1 MGDITVTVSDPT
13 VAKASVVKNEYD
25 GWDLVVEGLKRGK
38 VKITIKANGAKKT
51 MTYSI
56 VTQKEYDSYNDED
69 SWDDDDWDDEDDW
82 EDDEY

>member
-51 MTYSI
+51 VTYSI
-56 VTQKEYDSYNDED
+56 VTQTEYDSYNDED